1 VRTALSEEHKMA
13 IYAVRTTSGQ
23 ERTVAD
29 LLASRIGL
37 KKLTVSSVLVP
48 EVIKGYIF
56 IEAAGPHIVD
66 EAISGVR
73 HARARTRGMTTVSA
87 IERFIITKPVIE
99 DLNVNDVVEVVSGPF
114 KGSKAKITS
123 IDRVKQEVTIELLE
137 EGFAILPI
145 TVHADYVKLV
155 ERTKGEQVVR
165 KETS

>member
-1 VRTALSEEHKMA
+1 MA

>member
-1 VRTALSEEHKMA
+1 MSEEHKMA